1 MVLESPVA
9 IVETSSIA
17 RLVFVQEIAPGLWHW
32 TARHEHIHLDV
43 SSYYLLAER
52 VLIDPMIP
60 PEGVDWFHERG
71 TPQHVL
77 LTNRH
82 HDRHAWRLR
91 ETFGCSVHCIR
102 NGLHELAGRGP
113 VEAFDFGDVLP
124 GEVIAFEV
132 DAICP
137 DETALFIPTH
147 RALACADGVVRWP
160 GSDELRFVP
169 DELMDDPERTKAG
182 LRDAYRRLLDL
193 DFELVLLAHG
203 NPVVT
208 SGKEALRGFANAA

>member
-1 MVLESPVA
+1 MIPAEGIDWL
-9 IVETSSIA
+9 
-17 RLVFVQEIAPGLWHW
+17 
-32 TARHEHIHLDV
+32 HEHG
-43 SSYYLLAER
+43 A
-52 VLIDPMIP
+52 
-60 PEGVDWFHERG
+60 
-71 TPQHVL
+71 PQHVL

-91 ETFGCSVHCIR
+91 ETFGCIVHCIR

-169 DELMDDPERTKAG
+169 DELMDDPERTKTG

-203 NPVVT
+203 NPLVT